1 MSAWGNL
8 EVVFS
13 SIFISA
19 SNDLSMDVFN
29 VSFPVAEVGGI
40 EVSTIEIDFMGFSV
54 SSNVGIRKTVILSES
69 DKLISFNVFDF
80 LSNGLIKV
88 ADIFVK
94 VISSKF
100 DLTKDVSMKDSNCV
114 VDVVIGFSSCSTN
127 VFSNSGISF
136 DGFHLDIEVVEFSL
150 GNGDNLSVSLI

>member
-19 SNDLSMDVFN
+19 SHDLSMDVFN
-29 VSFPVAEVGGI
+29 VSFPVTEVSRI
-40 EVSTIEIDFMGFSV
+40 EVSTIEIDFVGFSV
-54 SSNVGIRKTVILSES
+54 FSNVCIRKTVILSES
-69 DKLISFNVFDF
+69 DKFISFNVFDF
-80 LSNGLIKV
+80 LSNCLIEV

-94 VISSKF
+94 VVSSKF
-100 DLTKDVSMKDSNCV
+100 DLTKDVSMEGSNSA
-114 VDVVIGFSSCSTN
+114 VDVVIGFSSGSTD
-127 VFSNSGISF
+127 VFFDSGISF
-136 DGFHLDIEVVEFSL
+136 NGLHLNIEVVEFSL